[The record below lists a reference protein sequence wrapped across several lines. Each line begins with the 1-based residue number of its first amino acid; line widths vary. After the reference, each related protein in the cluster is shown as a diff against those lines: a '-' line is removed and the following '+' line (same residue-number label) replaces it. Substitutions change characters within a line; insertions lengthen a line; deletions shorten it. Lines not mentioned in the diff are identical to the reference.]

1 LPAPESPVNQSVK
14 PLSSAIAFLFV

>member
-14 PLSSAIAFLFV
+14 PFSSAIAFLFV